1 MRIQL
6 SFIQILFICLSINL
20 FAQKPNQNILVE
32 YESYLNNK
40 LVNQDNP
47 IMLISNLE
55 YAFLYQ
61 KKHLDV
67 GIEDYPY
74 EQSYIDFK
82 NQEYLSLAQLDLKS
96 RIKTVA
102 TNRYNNFQL
111 NRETKKI
118 AGYTCKKATI
128 EINSNKYTLWYTD
141 AIKAK
146 GSPLL
151 LGSNLGLVLEIDRNG
166 TYKITA
172 KKITQNLSIDINPYL
187 KLEGSKMVDQ
197 KLYKKKVWESRFKTI
212 PLFENDL
219 VNYSDTLINKPNL
232 QRFAKGTLLVTKVKF
247 PKINN
252 TDQVFVNLTEQSN
265 GDAYD
270 RAGSLFLI
278 PYYHE
283 ISLMDALEK
292 GLDILPVYQ
301 NKESSHKYQGVV
313 ATNNYTPPIELMR
326 FFTPFG
332 VKGFNH
338 IEVLDY
344 QWQDKAF
351 YRQEITE
358 FASLISNSEW
368 YIGVYIGNYDKG
380 GHKISADI
388 TIHPNGSKQT
398 EVINMMPLFNT
409 TNVMEMEGQNYP
421 TMFASSEG
429 LKIEFTATTDMKNVR
444 LRYITTGHGGWANGD
459 EFNPKPNTILLNNS
473 KVLDY
478 LPWRQDCGSYRDYNP
493 ASGNFE
499 TGLSSSDLS
508 RSNWCPGTITPPI
521 WIPLGDI
528 PKGTHTLQI
537 KIPMGKP
544 EGKNLSYWNIS
555 GVLFSE

>member
-102 TNRYNNFQL
+102 TNRYTNFQL

-141 AIKAK
+141 VIKAK
-146 GSPLL
+146 GSPLF

-187 KLEGSKMVDQ
+187 KLEGSEMVDQ

-283 ISLMDALEK
+283 ISLMDALER

-301 NKESSHKYQGVV
+301 NKESSNKYQGVV

-326 FFTPFG
+326 FFTPF
-332 VKGFNH
+332 
-338 IEVLDY
+338 
-344 QWQDKAF
+344 
-351 YRQEITE
+351 
-358 FASLISNSEW
+358 
-368 YIGVYIGNYDKG
+368 
-380 GHKISADI
+380 
-388 TIHPNGSKQT
+388 
-398 EVINMMPLFNT
+398 
-409 TNVMEMEGQNYP
+409 
-421 TMFASSEG
+421 
-429 LKIEFTATTDMKNVR
+429 
-444 LRYITTGHGGWANGD
+444 
-459 EFNPKPNTILLNNS
+459 
-473 KVLDY
+473 
-478 LPWRQDCGSYRDYNP
+478 
-493 ASGNFE
+493 
-499 TGLSSSDLS
+499 
-508 RSNWCPGTITPPI
+508 
-521 WIPLGDI
+521 
-528 PKGTHTLQI
+528 
-537 KIPMGKP
+537 
-544 EGKNLSYWNIS
+544 
-555 GVLFSE
+555 

>member
-102 TNRYNNFQL
+102 TNRYTNFQL

-301 NKESSHKYQGVV
+301 NKESSHEYQGVV

>member
-67 GIEDYPY
+67 GFEDYPY

-102 TNRYNNFQL
+102 TNRYTNFQL

-128 EINSNKYTLWYTD
+128 EINSNKYTLWYTN

>member
-1 MRIQL
+1 MRIL
-6 SFIQILFICLSINL
+6 FRFIQILLICLSINL
-20 FAQKPNQNILVE
+20 FAQKPNQNTLVE
-32 YESYLNNK
+32 YETYSNGK
-40 LVNQDNP
+40 LVNQENP
-47 IMLISNLE
+47 IMLISNLD
-55 YAFLYQ
+55 YSFLYK
-61 KKHLDV
+61 KKHLDI

-74 EQSYIDFK
+74 EQTYIDLK
-82 NQEYLSLAQLDLKS
+82 KQAYYSLAQLNTKTK
-96 RIKTVA
+96 IKTEIL
-102 TNRYNNFQL
+102 NNSIDFKL
-111 NRETKKI
+111 SKETKKI

-166 TYKITA
+166 TYKIIA
-172 KKITQNLSIDINPYL
+172 NKINQNLSFDINPYV
-187 KLEGSKMVDQ
+187 KLEESVMVDL
-197 KLYKKKVWESRFKTI
+197 KSYKKKVWESRFKSI
-212 PLFENDL
+212 PLFEDDII
-219 VNYSDTLINKPNL
+219 NYADTIIEKPNL
-232 QRFAKGTLLVTKVKF
+232 FRYAKGTLLVKKVKI

-252 TDQVFVNLTEQSN
+252 TDQVFINLTEQSN

-270 RAGSLFLI
+270 RTGSVFLI

-283 ISLMDALEK
+283 VSLMDALEQN
-292 GLDILPVYQ
+292 LAILPVYQ
-301 NKESSHKYQGVV
+301 NNNSKEKYQGVV

-332 VKGFNH
+332 INAFNH
-338 IEVLDY
+338 LDVLDY
-344 QWQDKAF
+344 QWQDKVN

-358 FASLISNSEW
+358 FAPLISNSEW

-380 GHKISADI
+380 GHKISADL
-388 TIHPNGSKQT
+388 TIHPNGGMQK
-398 EVINMMPLFNT
+398 EIANMMPLFNT
-409 TNVMEMEGQNYP
+409 TNVMEMAGQNYP

-459 EFNPKPNTILLNNS
+459 EFNPKQNTILLDDN
-473 KVLDY
+473 KVFDFY
-478 LPWRQDCGSYRDYNP
+478 PWRQDCGSYRDYNP

-528 PKGTHTLQI
+528 QKGKHTIQV
-537 KIPMGKP
+537 KIPMGKA
-544 EGKNLSYWNIS
+544 EGNSFSYWNVS
-555 GVLFSE
+555 GTLFSE

>member
-6 SFIQILFICLSINL
+6 SFIQILFICLSFNL

-32 YESYLNNK
+32 YESFINNK
-40 LVNQDNP
+40 IVNQDNP
-47 IMLISNLE
+47 LMLISNLD

-67 GIEDYPY
+67 GIENYPF
-74 EQSYIDFK
+74 EQTYIDFK
-82 NQEYLSLAQLDLKS
+82 KQEYLSLAQLDLKS
-96 RIKTVA
+96 RIKTTA
-102 TNRYNNFQL
+102 TNSYTNFL
-111 NRETKKI
+111 LSRETKKI

-141 AIKAK
+141 VIKAK

-151 LGSNLGLVLEIDRNG
+151 LGANLGLVLEIDRNG

-187 KLEGSKMVDQ
+187 KLEGSEMVDL
-197 KLYKKKVWESRFKTI
+197 KLYQKKLWESRFKTI

-232 QRFAKGTLLVTKVKF
+232 LRFAKGTLLVTKVKF

-270 RAGSLFLI
+270 RTGSLFLI

-283 ISLMDALEK
+283 ISLMDAFER

-301 NKESSHKYQGVV
+301 NKESSNKYQGVV

-344 QWQDKAF
+344 QWQEKAF

-358 FASLISNSEW
+358 FAPLISNSEW

-388 TIHPNGSKQT
+388 TIHPNGSKQS

-409 TNVMEMEGQNYP
+409 TNVMEMAGQNYP

-444 LRYITTGHGGWANGD
+444 LRYIATGHGGWANGD
-459 EFNPKPNTILLNNS
+459 EFNPKPNTILLNNT

-544 EGKNLSYWNIS
+544 EGKSFSYWNIS

>member
-102 TNRYNNFQL
+102 TNRYTNFQL

-141 AIKAK
+141 VIKAK
-146 GSPLL
+146 GSPLF

-187 KLEGSKMVDQ
+187 KLEGSEMVDQ

-283 ISLMDALEK
+283 ISLMDALER

-301 NKESSHKYQGVV
+301 NKESSNKYQGVV

-351 YRQEITE
+351 YKQEITE

-409 TNVMEMEGQNYP
+409 TNVMEMAGQNYP

-521 WIPLGDI
+521 WIPLGNI

-544 EGKNLSYWNIS
+544 EGKSFSYWNIS

>member
-32 YESYLNNK
+32 YESYINNK

-74 EQSYIDFK
+74 EQTYIDFK
-82 NQEYLSLAQLDLKS
+82 KQEYLSLAQLDLKS

-102 TNRYNNFQL
+102 TNSYTNFQL

-172 KKITQNLSIDINPYL
+172 KKISQNLSIDINPYL
-187 KLEGSKMVDQ
+187 KLEGSEMVDQ

-270 RAGSLFLI
+270 RTGSLFLI

-283 ISLMDALEK
+283 ISLMDALER

-301 NKESSHKYQGVV
+301 NKESSNKYQGVV

-351 YRQEITE
+351 YKQEITE

>member
-6 SFIQILFICLSINL
+6 SFIQILFICLSFNL

-32 YESYLNNK
+32 YESYINNQI
-40 LVNQDNP
+40 VNQDNP
-47 IMLISNLE
+47 IMLISSLE

-61 KKHLDV
+61 KKHLDL
-67 GIEDYPY
+67 GIENYPY
-74 EQSYIDFK
+74 EQTYIDFK
-82 NQEYLSLAQLDLKS
+82 KQTYLSLAQLDLKS
-96 RIKTVA
+96 RIKTTA
-102 TNRYNNFQL
+102 TNSYTNFL
-111 NRETKKI
+111 LSRETKNI

-141 AIKAK
+141 VIKAK

-187 KLEGSKMVDQ
+187 KLEGSEMVDQ

-212 PLFENDL
+212 PLFENDII
-219 VNYSDTLINKPNL
+219 NYSDTLINKPNL

-270 RAGSLFLI
+270 RTGSVFLI

-283 ISLMDALEK
+283 VSLMDALEK

-301 NKESSHKYQGVV
+301 NKDSPNKYQGVV

-332 VKGFNH
+332 INGFNH
-338 IEVLDY
+338 IELLDY
-344 QWQDKAF
+344 QWQDKVF

-358 FASLISNSEW
+358 FAPLINNSEW

-388 TIHPNGSKQT
+388 TIHPKGSKQT
-398 EVINMMPLFNT
+398 EVVNMMPLFNT
-409 TNVMEMEGQNYP
+409 TNVMEMAGQNYP
-421 TMFASSEG
+421 TMFACSEG

-444 LRYITTGHGGWANGD
+444 LRYITTGHGGWAYGD
-459 EFNPKPNTILLNNS
+459 EFNPKPNTILLNNT
-473 KVLDY
+473 KVFDY

-544 EGKNLSYWNIS
+544 EGKSFSYWNIS